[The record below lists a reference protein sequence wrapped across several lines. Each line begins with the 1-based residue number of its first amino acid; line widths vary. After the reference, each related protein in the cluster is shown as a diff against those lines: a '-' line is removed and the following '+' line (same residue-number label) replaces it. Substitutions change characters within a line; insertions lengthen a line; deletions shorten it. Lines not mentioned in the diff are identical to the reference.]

1 MGIMVS
7 EEFMD
12 EIIESEIEQ
21 MDENCEKRISGAQEI
36 ISSQCDEIEQLK
48 ADLRTSDLNRQS
60 LWADSLKLVDE
71 NAALKSKLKNI
82 VQIITKNR
90 NPEELTEQEKLVL
103 SEIGGEI

>member
-1 MGIMVS
+1 MVS

-48 ADLRTSDLNRQS
+48 AELHTSELNRQS
-60 LWADSLKLVDE
+60 LWVDSLKLVDE
-71 NAALKSKLKNI
+71 NAALKSKLKIAADALSSISN
-82 VQIITKNR
+82 VVGTSTLQYQMAQKA
-90 NPEELTEQEKLVL
+90 L
-103 SEIGGEI
+103 SEIEG